1 MLRLTLQWLPRKS
14 IVPWRLAGFNRS
26 CHSPLATAAPF
37 HGSQAKVPDPRFSC
51 YEDHSTVRRD
61 GPSGKCG
68 RVRSLRGEGA
78 HAYPL
83 SVAPNPNST
92 LNRYL
97 QTLRD
102 LIADEPAEQGGVA
115 NEGATRGRTKHPR
128 RGCAVRSAT
137 PKGGVSSSR
146 AESVQRRKAEGSRPG
161 SRRERRWV
169 NWAALQPS
177 EDDVALDAS
186 PLIAAPS
193 SFAQLNRLAA
203 VDEWEA
209 TPYDGADDSRA
220 APTPPVTS
228 RIDRNLRPLVRKAPK
243 DLVASIE
250 ETLIESFS
258 EESSMVYL
266 ATVDCWNRA
275 LLHVSQPQSLT

>member
-1 MLRLTLQWLPRKS
+1 MKIIP
-14 IVPWRLAGFNRS
+14 PCEG
-26 CHSPLATAAPF
+26 TA
-37 HGSQAKVPDPRFSC
+37 QV
-51 YEDHSTVRRD
+51 E
-61 GPSGKCG
+61 
-68 RVRSLRGEGA
+68 
-78 HAYPL
+78 
-83 SVAPNPNST
+83 SVEE
-92 LNRYL
+92 YL

-266 ATVDCWNRA
+266 ATADCWNRA
-275 LLHVSQPQSLT
+275 LLHAVSAHLGLVSASETVDGRRVTTISNPRDDFSPPKVRLGAPRCACA